1 MRRYKENGIKNVNEE
16 YIILFIQRIIV
27 LAFLIVIGNY
37 KGKLSFQYKTIYDC
51 HSEIILK

>member
-37 KGKLSFQYKTIYDC
+37 KGKLSF
-51 HSEIILK
+51 L

>member
-27 LAFLIVIGNY
+27 LAFLVVIGNY
-37 KGKLSFQYKTIYDC
+37 KGK
-51 HSEIILK
+51 